1 MAGHQPTEKA
11 VSIVTVTGLTAPVV
25 TVLAML
31 ITLPPLTT
39 LAAIPVP
46 RTIWTH
52 WNFDPVLLFALILAV
67 TVYLRGMTRIAAL
80 RRHPPYPRYLQSVLR
95 GRAIAYF
102 TGIIALIVALVSPL
116 DRLTTAVL
124 WAHMTQY
131 MVLTVIAS
139 LLLVVAHPTSVL
151 LRGLPPAWS
160 RSVRHWTRHT
170 PAVRATRTTLANA
183 YVIAAVDIA
192 ALIVWHVP
200 IIYQAAV
207 RYEPLHLLEVASFLV
222 SGLLF
227 WWAVRNPAASPKMG
241 YGRVL
246 SCFAITSVASLALG
260 LVLFGSHTIL
270 YPVYLDRT
278 VAWGLS
284 PRGDQQLAGVIL
296 GVTPELFDVLT
307 FIVILARW
315 VQSEGAR
322 T

>member
-1 MAGHQPTEKA
+1 MAGHQPPEKA
-11 VSIVTVTGLTAPVV
+11 VSIVTVAGLTAPVV

-31 ITLPPLTT
+31 TTLPTLTT

-52 WNFDPVLLFALILAV
+52 WNFDPVLLLLLVLAV
-67 TVYLRGMTRIAAL
+67 TVYLRGFMRIAAW
-80 RRHPPYPRYLQSVLR
+80 RRYPQGVLR
-95 GRAIAYF
+95 GRAIAYL
-102 TGIIALIVALVSPL
+102 TGIVALIVALVSPL

-124 WAHMTQY
+124 WAHMAQY

-160 RSVRHWTRHT
+160 RAVRHWMWHA

-246 SCFAITSVASLALG
+246 GCFAITSVASLALG

-278 VAWGLS
+278 AAWGLS

-322 T
+322 I